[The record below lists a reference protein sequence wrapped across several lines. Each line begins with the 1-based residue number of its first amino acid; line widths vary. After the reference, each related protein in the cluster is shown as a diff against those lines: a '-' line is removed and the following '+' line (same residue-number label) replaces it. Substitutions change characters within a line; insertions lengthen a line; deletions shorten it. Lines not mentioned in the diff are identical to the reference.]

1 MFDHL
6 ERFDAVAADLDRAI
20 NAGVTILDAADGV
33 ATIERFERLR
43 RKVAALG
50 IAVQSELERTAVHRE
65 HGHTSA
71 KVMARHVGRLSG
83 AEAMARARGQRVA
96 GALPLIGDALAE
108 GRLGVA
114 HHDLLAR
121 VHANPRVRHAM
132 VEAQTWFLE
141 IADELEW
148 PDFVA
153 AVRRWERLA
162 DVDGPEPA
170 NSRNHHNRHATLRQ
184 DPIDLGWQ
192 LHGTFGALQGADLAA
207 VLERYAEAE
216 RLADWDE
223 ARSIH
228 GDDACESHL
237 PRTEA
242 QRRADALSR
251 IFDDAAANPASPV
264 PAGHTHTV
272 VWDQATY
279 TEMLRRL
286 DGEPARALDPRR
298 ARCHTLDGVP
308 LEPTEAAADSLV
320 GAFRRA
326 VVDARGVVVD
336 LGTARRFTGGART
349 AVQLSSRRCRWPGC
363 WVPTT
368 HCEIDHVHEHG
379 RGGRTHPGNGVP
391 LCGTH
396 NRWKQKGYRTWR
408 DPTGRW
414 HVAARDGTEVP

>member
-1 MFDHL
+1 MQ
-6 ERFDAVAADLDRAI
+6 A
-20 NAGVTILDAADGV
+20 
-33 ATIERFERLR
+33 
-43 RKVAALG
+43 
-50 IAVQSELERTAVHRE
+50 ELERTGVHRE

-71 KVMARHVGRLSG
+71 KVMTRHVGRLSG
-83 AEAMARARGQRVA
+83 PEAAARARGERA
-96 GALPLIGDALAE
+96 SRALPLLADALAE

-132 VEAQTWFLE
+132 AEAQTWFLE

-162 DVDGPEPA
+162 DADGPEPA
-170 NSRNHHNRHATLRQ
+170 NTRNHRNRHATLRQ
-184 DPIDLGWQ
+184 DPIDLGWH
-192 LHGTFGALQGADLAA
+192 LHGTFGALQGADLAE
-207 VLERYAEAE
+207 VFERYVAAE

-223 ARSIH
+223 ARAIH
-228 GDDACESHL
+228 GDDACETHL
-237 PRTEA
+237 ARTEA

-251 IFDDAAANPASPV
+251 IFGDAAANRESPV
-264 PAGHTHTV
+264 PAGHTHTM

-286 DGEPARALDPRR
+286 DGHPARPLDPRR

-308 LEPTEAAADSLV
+308 LEPTEAAADSLA
-320 GAFRRA
+320 GRFQRA
-326 VVDARGVVVD
+326 VVDATGVVID
-336 LGTARRFTGGART
+336 LGRARTFTGGARA
-349 AVQLSSRRCRWPGC
+349 AVQLSSTRCRWPGC
-363 WVPTT
+363 WVPTS

-379 RGGRTHPGNGVP
+379 RDGTTAPANGVP

-414 HVAARDGTEVP
+414 HVARRDGAEIP